1 MITPSA
7 AGNGAFVSFGCQ
19 TPVGEHTHYQA
30 ELPSD
35 LLDEQGQLIDRLID
49 FVFET
54 LEISHLDLRVG
65 PPDRLQGERYK

>member
-19 TPVGEHTHYQA
+19 APVGEHTRYHA